1 MSSRDVYDQGF
12 DEACGKTISGDTCP
26 ECSGSLVTE
35 GGEISCSSCGLII
48 DEQRVDRGPEW
59 TSFAD
64 DETSSERVGAPLTP
78 ARHDRGLSTE
88 IGYGGDAKGNSL
100 STRKRHQLA
109 RLRREHKRARW
120 QTKAEQ
126 NLAHA
131 CGEIAR
137 MTGALGL
144 SRGMR
149 EEASSIYRA
158 AQDANLIR
166 GRSIETM
173 AAGSVYAACR
183 CRGHPRLLGEIAEV
197 AQCAKD
203 KVELGYRV
211 LNAEL
216 GLDAQVVQ
224 VTDHI
229 PRLAAAVDAADCVQ
243 YRAVELAELADDAG
257 LANGRNPAGVGAA
270 CLYVADREFGTEYT
284 QAELARLADVT
295 PMTLR
300 KRYYELQER
309 VEQSP

>member
-1 MSSRDVYDQGF
+1 
-12 DEACGKTISGDTCP
+12 
-26 ECSGSLVTE
+26 
-35 GGEISCSSCGLII
+35 
-48 DEQRVDRGPEW
+48 
-59 TSFAD
+59 
-64 DETSSERVGAPLTP
+64 
-78 ARHDRGLSTE
+78 
-88 IGYGGDAKGNSL
+88 
-100 STRKRHQLA
+100 
-109 RLRREHKRARW
+109 
-120 QTKAEQ
+120 
-126 NLAHA
+126 
-131 CGEIAR
+131 

-173 AAGSVYAACR
+173 AAGSIYAACR

-224 VTDHI
+224 VTEHI
-229 PRLAAAVDAADCVQ
+229 PRLAAAVDASDRVRH
-243 YRAVELAELADDAG
+243 RAVELAELADDAG
-257 LANGRNPAGVGAA
+257 ITNGRNPAGVAAA
-270 CLYVADREFGTEYT
+270 CLYVADQEFEAEYT

-295 PMTLR
+295 PLTLR
-300 KRYYELQER
+300 KRYYELQEQ